1 MVKPSER
8 EVDQALAASMKMF
21 ERVQLGEVAPLEPRR
36 PERMLL
42 ALDGSSQDA
51 TSIAIAA
58 KLRERFSAEVSVL
71 AACTDARQ
79 VAAGAVEKLG
89 SGQIVTSA
97 GEQGSFEQILAAI
110 ETSNSELV
118 LMPCPFGRD
127 FEQIG
132 PDSAGTVVDVLIA
145 RSPVPLLVIREPHE
159 VDGTPFQHV
168 AMPLVGENQ
177 AAHDAAAWGAAL
189 VAPGGRFELLLVLE
203 DEFHENVSALLESMD
218 LDVEPTSEELSAAL
232 QKAHVRL
239 HRALQKTASRE
250 GFEYVLA
257 VEPEEAARTFL
268 HRDFTSLSLIAVA
281 LARPHHVS
289 EGYASHCVRSS
300 RQPVLVVPAG

>member
-1 MVKPSER
+1 MVEPTQR

-21 ERVQLGEVAPLEPRR
+21 ERVRLGEVAPIEPRR
-36 PERMLL
+36 PGRILL
-42 ALDGSSQDA
+42 TLDGSSQDA
-51 TSIAIAA
+51 TSIAIATA
-58 KLRERFSAEVSVL
+58 LRERFSAEISVL
-71 AACTDARQ
+71 APCTDAQR

-89 SGQIVTSA
+89 TGQIVTSA
-97 GEQGSFEQILAAI
+97 GERDSFEQILAAMK
-110 ETSNSELV
+110 TSNSELV
-118 LMPCPFGRD
+118 LTPCPFGRD

-145 RSPVPLLVIREPHE
+145 RSPVPLLVIRKPHE
-159 VDGTPFQHV
+159 VDGILFQHV
-168 AMPLVGENQ
+168 ALPLVGENQ
-177 AAHDAAAWGAAL
+177 AAYDAAAWGAGL

-239 HRALQKTASRE
+239 HRALQKAASRE
-250 GFEYVLA
+250 GFQYALA

-268 HRDFTSLSLIAVA
+268 HRDFASLSLIVVA
-281 LARPHHVS
+281 LERPHHVS
-289 EGYASHCVRSS
+289 QGYASHCVRSS
-300 RQPVLVVPAG
+300 RQPVLVVPVG